1 MSITA
6 TTTMLLPAG
15 TPLQNNLAEL
25 WSLLNFLMPDLFNNL
40 ADFESWFDFSSVG
53 KEGADQ
59 VRRTADGGSKY
70 PVCCLWC
77 VLHIQCTGLV

>member
-1 MSITA
+1 ML
-6 TTTMLLPAG
+6 LLPAG

-59 VRRTADGGSKY
+59 VRCINRRGLQRPDSAADG
-70 PVCCLWC
+70 VR
-77 VLHIQCTGLV
+77 CTCSTRGFCRKETW